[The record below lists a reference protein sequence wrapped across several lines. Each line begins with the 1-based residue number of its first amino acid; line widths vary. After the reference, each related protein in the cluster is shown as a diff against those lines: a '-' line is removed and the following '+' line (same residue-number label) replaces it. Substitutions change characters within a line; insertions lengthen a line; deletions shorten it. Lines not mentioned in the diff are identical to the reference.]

1 MSPSSGAADMMVRS
15 TASGCSN
22 AAPQSAPLAE
32 GTAQQV
38 QAIPSGRRRLGAHIA
53 VSGVSHCY
61 RRAANFALK
70 DISFE
75 VQPGEAVALVGRSG
89 CGKSTMLH
97 ILSGLMTP
105 SSGEVRIDGAL
116 VWAPSPRWIV
126 MFQQPH
132 LYPWMTVR
140 QNVGLGLK
148 FARRPK
154 REITAR
160 VDELLQLVELEGYA
174 ARNVQDLSGGQQQ
187 RVALARSLA
196 VRPDLLLLDEPF
208 SALDAVTRRAL
219 QRDVRQIACEIGITV
234 VIVTHDI
241 PEAVAMADRAIVMR
255 SDPGAIAEILPIKID
270 RQDRDRRGADAQAA
284 AQLTLQ
290 AAFERASGRAIELP
304 HTSQDTFK
312 IVAAGHR

>member
-1 MSPSSGAADMMVRS
+1 MHNVH
-15 TASGCSN
+15 
-22 AAPQSAPLAE
+22 SA
-32 GTAQQV
+32 
-38 QAIPSGRRRLGAHIA
+38 RRRPGAHIA
-53 VSGVSHCY
+53 VSGVSHRY
-61 RRAANFALK
+61 RRTANLVLE

-97 ILSGLMTP
+97 ILSGLMAP
-105 SSGEVRIDGAL
+105 SAGTVHIDGAR
-116 VWAPSPRWIV
+116 VRAPTPRWIV

-148 FARRPK
+148 FARWRR
-154 REITAR
+154 REIEAR
-160 VDELLQLVELEGYA
+160 VDELLALVELGDYA

-196 VRPDLLLLDEPF
+196 VRPDVLLLDEPF

-219 QRDVRQIACEIGITV
+219 QRDVRQIAFEIGITLV
-234 VIVTHDI
+234 VVTHDI
-241 PEAVAMADRAIVMR
+241 AEAVAMADRAIVMR
-255 SDPGAIAEILPIKID
+255 SDPGAIAEIVPIKIN
-270 RQDRDRRGADAQAA
+270 RQDRDYRSFDAQAV
-284 AQLTLQ
+284 QSTLQ
-290 AAFERASGRAIELP
+290 AAFERACAAPERPSRSR
-304 HTSQDTFK
+304 HDTLK